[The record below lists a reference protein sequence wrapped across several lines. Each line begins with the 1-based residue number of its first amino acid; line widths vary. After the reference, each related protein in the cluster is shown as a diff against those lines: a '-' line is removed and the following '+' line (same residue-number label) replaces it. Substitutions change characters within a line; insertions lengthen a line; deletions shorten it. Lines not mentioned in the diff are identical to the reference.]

1 MNSPSAAS
9 DPTSSHVRVAR
20 LQRLPRRAVCKDQVK
35 ACPMGGAC
43 TRSCFDGPVVDPSHR
58 ATSAQDSSPR
68 RSSVSSK
75 RWTDSPA
82 PRPSPSSYPMDK
94 RTHCSICACSR
105 SSSGSTPCSVSS
117 SSSPMHSWVRSFV
130 LARCM
135 DVDVSADHDE
145 RIPLFSRTAQSDPD
159 LPYHPLMR
167 CATTLFCDRTSL
179 SHCYSGR

>member
-1 MNSPSAAS
+1 MAACYE
-9 DPTSSHVRVAR
+9 
-20 LQRLPRRAVCKDQVK
+20 LELERLPRRKVCKDQVET
-35 ACPMGGAC
+35 CRMGGTQTLVLQC
-43 TRSCFDGPVVDPSHR
+43 HR
-58 ATSAQDSSPR
+58 LPQYRARQLGVPP
-68 RSSVSSK
+68 K

-82 PRPSPSSYPMDK
+82 PRPSPSSYLMDK

-105 SSSGSTPCSVSS
+105 SSRGLTPCSVSS
-117 SSSPMHSWVRSFV
+117 SSSPMRSWVRPFV
-130 LARCM
+130 LVRCM

-167 CATTLFCDRTSL
+167 GATILFRDRTGM